1 MPQAQE
7 PPAASKL
14 RARATVAVGLAPNSN
29 LESIQ
34 KVIAE
39 IGRLNGC
46 LPCGLLGIDVRLS
59 GDPVETG
66 GLRQLPGSKMSR
78 LSK

>member
-46 LPCGLLGIDVRLS
+46 LPCGLLGSTCASPAIRSKRAAS
-59 GDPVETG
+59 GNCLGPKCLV
-66 GLRQLPGSKMSR
+66 
-78 LSK
+78 